1 MTTQTSHLTIVSIL
15 CAPSASCCDLLIVHR
30 LHSLGRLARNAT
42 LQFQTQG
49 QLGSAL
55 PPYASEKK
63 VQSRESVAGILV
75 SVTIIAMLPDMQK
88 GPMKQRSR
96 GAIANQYVAR
106 NKDRQLEASMCFGSR
121 TSHPRTGY
129 RTRTPKNFHTDPI
142 IIIFLSGA
150 ALLTDHRTRSKLLAY
165 LTPLPEGYLFGML
178 FLRSRQR
185 LAREKFP
192 KSYGALIYSF

>member
-1 MTTQTSHLTIVSIL
+1 MTTQTSHLTIVSTL

-63 VQSRESVAGILV
+63 KVQSRETVAGILV
-75 SVTIIAMLPDMQK
+75 SVTTIAMLPDMK
-88 GPMKQRSR
+88 NGPIKQRSR

-106 NKDRQLEASMCFGSR
+106 NKDMQLEASMCFSSR

-142 IIIFLSGA
+142 IF
-150 ALLTDHRTRSKLLAY
+150 
-165 LTPLPEGYLFGML
+165 F
-178 FLRSRQR
+178 FF
-185 LAREKFP
+185 LARHFSP
-192 KSYGALIYSF
+192 ITVLAVSYSPI